1 MRRWI
6 IEKLTRD
13 TRQIASLDSGGVSP
27 LSWAETVIKMR
38 EDMMDED
45 ALQSSILQTDPP
57 VSVFPLGY

>member
-1 MRRWI
+1 
-6 IEKLTRD
+6 
-13 TRQIASLDSGGVSP
+13 
-27 LSWAETVIKMR
+27 MR